1 MMRIVLL
8 GPPGSGKGVQAS
20 ELQRRL
26 GIPHIASGDLLRAHV
41 RDHTP
46 LGQRAAPFMNRGDL
60 VPDDLTLDIMAAR
73 LSDPDAQQ
81 GYLLDGFPRTLPQAQ
96 ELERRL
102 AGAGQRLDAVIFLR
116 VPEQELLRRLSGR
129 RTCPNCNAIYH
140 INTMPPQ
147 TPDICDKCGARLI
160 QRQDERPEVVR
171 NRLRVYAE
179 QTQPLL
185 DYYQDKGMLHEM
197 DGTRG
202 VDPVLAEIATIV
214 EGARQPRQRR
224 ASRSQR
230 SP

>member
-1 MMRIVLL
+1 MTRIILL
-8 GPPGSGKGVQAS
+8 GPPGSGKGTKAS
-20 ELQRRL
+20 AMQQRW

-41 RDHTP
+41 RDSTD
-46 LGQRAAPFMNRGDL
+46 LGRRAKPFMDRGDL
-60 VPDDLTLDIMAAR
+60 VPDDLILDMMADR
-73 LSDPDAQQ
+73 LAHPDAQQ
-81 GYLLDGFPRTLPQAQ
+81 GCLLDGFPRTLPQAQ

-129 RTCPNCNAIYH
+129 RTCPDCNAIYH

-185 DYYQDKGMLHEM
+185 DYYQDKGMLHEV

-214 EGARQPRQRR
+214 QQARQLTPER
-224 ASRSQR
+224 
-230 SP
+230 PT